1 MSTYLIAFVVG
12 KFDFIELSTNRG
24 LKVRSFTKKGQSNY
38 SLELTK
44 IAAEAI
50 DLFEEYFQIEYPL
63 SKLDLVAYHQ
73 LHSRAMENWGL
84 ITFKENLLV
93 NNSKTTPTELF

>member
-50 DLFEEYFQIEYPL
+50 DLFEEYF
-63 SKLDLVAYHQ
+63 
-73 LHSRAMENWGL
+73 
-84 ITFKENLLV
+84 
-93 NNSKTTPTELF
+93 